1 MKRKLA
7 LLMALA
13 LTVSLAACGNS
24 GKEGKAGKETTD
36 SKAGTEA
43 EGKAEDKPEK
53 LVMVTTTDHEDLYS
67 YVADEFY
74 EKYGIDVDIISLAY
88 ADVHD
93 KEVTMALGES
103 QLDILTVDTVWPGE
117 FAKSGI
123 ARPLNEYFTEEEI
136 AQLYPAFVDEMS
148 VGDDIYAIPTMTEG
162 KWLFYNKE
170 MLEEAGYSAPPSTY
184 DEMLEMS
191 RNMMDK
197 GICKHGTAWAA
208 SQAEGFVCDFN
219 AALYAYGGEWIN
231 ENGDFVFNSKAG
243 VDALNMFINSMKDNT
258 ADPASVSYSDRD
270 NLDPFMAGDTAFVTC
285 WSYAYDFT
293 NDPANSS
300 VAGKVEVAIAP
311 GQGEVEY
318 SATTGGGGLGITSS
332 CKYPEW
338 AVEFIK
344 IAISYEVQKDVLD
357 KFGNMPILKRVLED
371 PEILKDNPEFEI
383 MAKQFDYAH
392 GRPTIADY
400 SSWSKMLQLNLSK
413 ALAGEVTAQEAL
425 DEAVRISNQEYK

>member
-1 MKRKLA
+1 
-7 LLMALA
+7 
-13 LTVSLAACGNS
+13 
-24 GKEGKAGKETTD
+24 
-36 SKAGTEA
+36 
-43 EGKAEDKPEK
+43 
-53 LVMVTTTDHEDLYS
+53 
-67 YVADEFY
+67 
-74 EKYGIDVDIISLAY
+74 
-88 ADVHD
+88 
-93 KEVTMALGES
+93 
-103 QLDILTVDTVWPGE
+103 
-117 FAKSGI
+117 
-123 ARPLNEYFTEEEI
+123 
-136 AQLYPAFVDEMS
+136 
-148 VGDDIYAIPTMTEG
+148 
-162 KWLFYNKE
+162 
-170 MLEEAGYSAPPSTY
+170 
-184 DEMLEMS
+184 
-191 RNMMDK
+191 MDK